1 MIFILILLKLYAIIL
16 WIFLKTRRTDMTEEF
31 DNAIDEIVPDD
42 KKIDKKKNKKNK
54 KASEKPTRPS
64 GEIFDIAEIFIL
76 CTAFIVLFFSV
87 FIRMTVVE
95 GDSMTDTLH
104 DGEYLLIQ
112 DLFYTPQRGDIVV
125 VNDLTKEKVGKMYT
139 KPLVKRVIAIG
150 GDEIEIK
157 DGVVRVNGETLV
169 ESYIREAMKP
179 TDNISLKLG
188 ENEVFVMGDNRNHSG
203 DSRLIGPID
212 VRCIVGK
219 AIIRVFPFDKF
230 AVLTHA
236 DS

>member
-1 MIFILILLKLYAIIL
+1 
-16 WIFLKTRRTDMTEEF
+16 MTEEF
-31 DNAIDEIVPDD
+31 ENAVEETAKENNKDN
-42 KKIDKKKNKKNK
+42 KKK
-54 KASEKPTRPS
+54 EKPTKPS
-64 GEIFDIAEIFIL
+64 WEIFDIAEIFIL

-95 GDSMTDTLH
+95 GDSMNDTLH

-112 DLFYTPQRGDIVV
+112 DFFYTPQRGDIVV
-125 VNDLTKEKVGKMYT
+125 VNDLTKGRIGKMYT
-139 KPLVKRVIAIG
+139 NPLVKRVIAVG

-157 DGVVRVNGETLV
+157 DGIVKINGETIV
-169 ESYIREAMKP
+169 EPYIREAMKA

-188 ENEVFVMGDNRNHSG
+188 DNEVFVMGDNRNHSG

-219 AIIRVFPFDKF
+219 AIIRVFPFNKI
-230 AVLTHA
+230 AILSHA
-236 DS
+236 ES